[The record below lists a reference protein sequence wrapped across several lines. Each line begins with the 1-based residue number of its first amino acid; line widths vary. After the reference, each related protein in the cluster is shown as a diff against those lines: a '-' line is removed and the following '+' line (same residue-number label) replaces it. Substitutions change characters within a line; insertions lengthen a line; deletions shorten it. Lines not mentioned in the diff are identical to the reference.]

1 MSDDEE
7 IPIYAGSD
15 RSLYTGW
22 TMWNEGKRG
31 HWKPVMWDN
40 DAGWSLKWDTRAG
53 ELAWFVRMTISEL
66 PEWAVIRR
74 GLSGGY
80 ATVIDTQEEDR

>member
-1 MSDDEE
+1 
-7 IPIYAGSD
+7 
-15 RSLYTGW
+15 
-22 TMWNEGKRG
+22 
-31 HWKPVMWDN
+31 MWDN